1 MTGIGLPTPG
11 MPPGAAPVRLAQ
23 WAVSISQVPGVPM
36 KKLLMVPLAL
46 VAIGF
51 TMAAGW
57 LAYAGLPDLKRY
69 WKMHHM

>member
-1 MTGIGLPTPG
+1 
-11 MPPGAAPVRLAQ
+11 
-23 WAVSISQVPGVPM
+23 M